1 VEEKGNIAVYPGTFD
16 PITNGHL
23 DIIAR
28 AGELFNKVYVTVAIN
43 PSKKPTFSLNER
55 VDMIHQVT
63 GDYKFVEVTSFTGL
77 LVDYAKSVGASALIR
92 GLRAISDFEYEFQM
106 ALFNRR
112 LAKDLVT
119 VFLMPHE
126 KYTYINSTIVREVA
140 KFGGD
145 VSKFVPDV
153 VENALKRKF
162 KDYNNSIQSV

>member
-1 VEEKGNIAVYPGTFD
+1 LEEKGNIAVYPGTFD

-28 AGELFNKVYVTVAIN
+28 AGELFSKVYVTVAIN
-43 PSKKPTFSLNER
+43 PSKKPTFSLTER
-55 VDMIHQVT
+55 VDMIREVT
-63 GDYKFVEVTSFTGL
+63 NDYKFVEVTSFSGL
-77 LVDYAKSVGASALIR
+77 LVEYAKSLGASALIR

-145 VSKFVPDV
+145 VSKFVPEV
-153 VENALKRKF
+153 VENELKRKF
-162 KDYNNSIQSV
+162 AGYNISNQSV

>member
-1 VEEKGNIAVYPGTFD
+1 MEEKGNIAVYPGTFD